1 MKIYTDGS
9 FNRKMSK
16 GSSAYAAVIITDETH
31 TDYVVDILYG
41 VITDKEYTD
50 MWNVGGE
57 IWGVLAGVD
66 YAVHTY
72 NPSDITI
79 YHDYIGL
86 SKWVSGEWKTKNN
99 TTSSY
104 RHYIKNIKHERL
116 VRFIKVAGHSNDL
129 LNDLADQYANKGT
142 ENYLSTGKMST
153 LITGMRISKR

>member
-9 FNRKMSK
+9 FNRKI
-16 GSSAYAAVIITDETH
+16 SSNTTAYAAVIITNESDVE
-31 TDYVVDILYG
+31 YIVDILYG
-41 VITDKEYTD
+41 VILDKDYTS

-57 IWGVLAGVD
+57 IWGVLAGID
-66 YAVHTY
+66 YAVNTY

-86 SKWVSGEWKTKNN
+86 SKWVSGEWKAKNP

-104 RHYIKNIKHERL
+104 SRYVKAKKNERII
-116 VRFIKVAGHSNDL
+116 RFIKVDGHSNNL
-129 LNDLADQYANKGT
+129 LNDLADTYANKGT

-153 LITGMRISKR
+153 LITGLHIPKR